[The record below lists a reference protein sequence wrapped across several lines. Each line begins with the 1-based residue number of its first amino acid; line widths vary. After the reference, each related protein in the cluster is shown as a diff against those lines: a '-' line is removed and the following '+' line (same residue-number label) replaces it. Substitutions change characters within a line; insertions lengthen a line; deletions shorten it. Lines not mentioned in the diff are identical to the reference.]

1 METGVIGIF
10 VPDMQTYTMYLN
22 IAKLVGYVSL
32 LNAINNINENNRRI
46 YEFKRSG
53 EIA

>member
-22 IAKLVGYVSL
+22 IVKPVWYVSL
-32 LNAINNINENNRRI
+32 RNAINNINENNGRF
-46 YEFKRSG
+46 YELNGS
-53 EIA
+53 

>member
-1 METGVIGIF
+1 MATGVIWIF

-32 LNAINNINENNRRI
+32 WNAINNINENNGRI
-46 YEFKRSG
+46 YELNGS
-53 EIA
+53 